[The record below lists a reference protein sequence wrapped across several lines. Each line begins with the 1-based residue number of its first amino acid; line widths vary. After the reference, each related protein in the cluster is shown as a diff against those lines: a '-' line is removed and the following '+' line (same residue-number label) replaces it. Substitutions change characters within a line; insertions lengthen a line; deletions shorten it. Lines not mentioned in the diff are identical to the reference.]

1 VPDQLSPKEVADL
14 VKQKQLAELAF
25 RTAEKQVRDQQG
37 SSVANLVTLR
47 GERDRLYVVFVELDR
62 QVKALQSIPTP

>member
-37 SSVANLVTLR
+37 SSVVNLMALR
-47 GERDRLYVVFVELDR
+47 GERDRLYPIFVELDR
-62 QVKALQSIPTP
+62 KVKAL